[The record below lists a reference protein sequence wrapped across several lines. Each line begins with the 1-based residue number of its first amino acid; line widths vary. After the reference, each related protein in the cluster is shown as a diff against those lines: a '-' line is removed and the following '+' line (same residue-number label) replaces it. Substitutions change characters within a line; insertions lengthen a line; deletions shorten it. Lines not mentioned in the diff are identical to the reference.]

1 MITREECE
9 RKLETLL
16 EQYSEVDEVN
26 MDSIDIRESNL
37 ITDLGLNSFSLVQL
51 IVDIEDEFG
60 ICFDDEK
67 LDLEKF
73 ASFTQLVNVV
83 YDEINRHLGD

>member
-16 EQYSEVDEVN
+16 EQYSEVDDVT
-26 MDSIDIRESNL
+26 MDSINIRESNL

-60 ICFDDEK
+60 ICFDDEE

-73 ASFTQLVNVV
+73 VSFAQLVNVV
-83 YDEINRHLGD
+83 YDEIDNI